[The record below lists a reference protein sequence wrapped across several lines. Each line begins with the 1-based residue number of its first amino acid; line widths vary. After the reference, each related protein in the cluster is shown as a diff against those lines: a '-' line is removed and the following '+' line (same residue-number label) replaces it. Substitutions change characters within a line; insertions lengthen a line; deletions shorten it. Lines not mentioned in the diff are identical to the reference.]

1 MNVTGAN
8 ALEGALGDRQVP
20 LTVDYKHD
28 PSGATMKAL
37 VWHGNRDVRVEDVPK
52 PVVTDPKD
60 ALVKVGYN
68 VGMRSPLGLAD
79 CALC

>member
-8 ALEGALGDRQVP
+8 AVEAALGDRQVP

-37 VWHGNRDVRVEDVPK
+37 VWHGNRDVRIEDVAK
-52 PVVTDPKD
+52 PVVTDAKD
-60 ALVKVGYN
+60 ALVKVGYP
-68 VGMRSPLGLAD
+68 VAARVPVRVS
-79 CALC
+79 